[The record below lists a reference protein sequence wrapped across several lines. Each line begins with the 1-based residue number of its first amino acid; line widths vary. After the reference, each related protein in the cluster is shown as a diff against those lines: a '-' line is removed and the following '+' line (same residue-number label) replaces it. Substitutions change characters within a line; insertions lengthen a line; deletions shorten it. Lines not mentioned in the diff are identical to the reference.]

1 MLIWLMLILFFACEV
16 NMFSLLTI
24 IFRMLLLTILAIPLY
39 LIVVIPIWFVVGIV
53 EGIKKAL
60 EKDE

>member
-1 MLIWLMLILFFACEV
+1 
-16 NMFSLLTI
+16 MFSLLAI
-24 IFRMLLLTILAIPLY
+24 IFSMLLLTILAILLH

-53 EGIKKAL
+53 KAIKKGL

>member
-1 MLIWLMLILFFACEV
+1 MV
-16 NMFSLLTI
+16 SLLVI
-24 IFRMLLLTILAIPLY
+24 IFSMLLLTVLAILLY

-53 EGIKKAL
+53 KGIKKAL

>member
-1 MLIWLMLILFFACEV
+1 
-16 NMFSLLTI
+16 MFSLLTI

>member
-1 MLIWLMLILFFACEV
+1 MV
-16 NMFSLLTI
+16 SLLAI
-24 IFRMLLLTILAIPLY
+24 IFSMLLLTALTIPLY

-53 EGIKKAL
+53 KGIKKSL

>member
-1 MLIWLMLILFFACEV
+1 MVSLLVILF
-16 NMFSLLTI
+16 S
-24 IFRMLLLTILAIPLY
+24 MLLLTVLAIPLY